1 MLVAYT
7 CLNEHLTELVPV
19 VHEEGFRLLVD
30 LCISSRHGHSL
41 RSIVGIGIRTM
52 VVGIFTSY
60 REVTLPQGIAQD
72 KLRGPEVVAAL
83 GVAVDATRHCRT
95 INVLGL
101 FDGLAWSLC
110 TIKESVEVEVDAQLP
125 QFTII
130 IGIEDML
137 LELLVLSYL
146 AFRTLCEETVL
157 VLIGIKLA
165 GEGAIGV
172 IVVFV
177 ESAKRVVL
185 VYHIVDLQLW
195 REPLPR
201 LFRVLLGVAVYPES
215 ADFCSVNVAEKSG
228 RTPCGYGRE
237 VGKGITAAVIFALEG
252 FGLDG
257 TDGLQVHLV
266 HVNVGDLSVRLVQE
280 TGGFRTV
287 AKLRKADKVAG
298 GLYQERLGIGTLS
311 LEGGKAVFYRD
322 AGHVYR
328 KPGYDAGL
336 EFLAGGNGDFPG
348 QASALDGNGDLEGG
362 AGNIRGTA
370 GKKDVFG
377 PVRID
382 GDDIAFAFGRGGGRG
397 RMIHPAAGNAQALV
411 EGKRDGADGLSS
423 RVKVAEGKRQGD

>member
-1 MLVAYT
+1 MAVLHVSAF
-7 CLNEHLTELVPV
+7 
-19 VHEEGFRLLVD
+19 HETHDASG
-30 LCISSRHGHSL
+30 S
-41 RSIVGIGIRTM
+41 
-52 VVGIFTSY
+52 
-60 REVTLPQGIAQD
+60 
-72 KLRGPEVVAAL
+72 AL
-83 GVAVDATRHCRT
+83 GKADM
-95 INVLGL
+95 G
-101 FDGLAWSLC
+101 FDRDIAECGIHRIAGNHALLARLS
-110 TIKESVEVEVDAQLP
+110 
-125 QFTII
+125 
-130 IGIEDML
+130 GI
-137 LELLVLSYL
+137 
-146 AFRTLCEETVL
+146 
-157 VLIGIKLA
+157 
-165 GEGAIGV
+165 
-172 IVVFV
+172 
-177 ESAKRVVL
+177 
-185 VYHIVDLQLW
+185 
-195 REPLPR
+195 
-201 LFRVLLGVAVYPES
+201 GVAVYPES

-237 VGKGITAAVIFALEG
+237 VGKGITAAVIFALAG

-257 TDGLQVHLV
+257 TDGLQVHQV

-423 RVKVAEGKRQGD
+423 RVKVAEGKQTVGGKVIESQADRRRNIRRHGGNTHRNDGGRIHGGGRRSLGSGNRVLDIILVRGIVTATGERAGGRENKELIGSRRPGRDFGQERSRFASVCYGNGIFLPFRDGLYVF